1 MNKKFLAL
9 FLIALISTTTVTPAA
24 KESHFQDYPL
34 RTAVLTNDVEALK
47 ALIANDADVHIT
59 TKNGRSLLHCATLL
73 GNLECLKELLK
84 HHNNINAQDHQ
95 GNTPL
100 HLATQ
105 IDNFAYRNTN
115 CIELLLESGAELN
128 AINHAGETPLF
139 CAVSSGWVQAA
150 QLLIKNGANTTIK
163 TVNDQT
169 ITRIAMKSDN
179 EDMKLLLLTTG
190 RRKSLQEKKRKT
202 SKSLP
207 NLPDFQ
213 EWIK

>member
-1 MNKKFLAL
+1 MFSIIFDCFDKFNNRYT
-9 FLIALISTTTVTPAA
+9 SCQRKP
-24 KESHFQDYPL
+24 FQDYPL
-34 RTAVLTNDVEALK
+34 RTAVLTDNFEELK
-47 ALIANDADVHIT
+47 ALIANGADVHIT
-59 TKNGRSLLHCATLL
+59 TKNGRTLLHCATLL
-73 GNLECLKELLK
+73 GNLECLRELLK

-128 AINHAGETPLF
+128 AINHAGETPLL

-150 QLLIKNGANTTIK
+150 QLLIKSGANTTIK
-163 TVNDQT
+163 TVTDQT
-169 ITRIAMKSDN
+169 ITSIALKSNN
-179 EDMKLLLLTTG
+179 EEMKLLLLATG
-190 RRKSLQEKKRKT
+190 RRKSIQKKNENRRKT

-207 NLPDFQ
+207 NLRDLQ
-213 EWIK
+213 GWMK